1 MKVILIKDIENLG
14 SAGEVV
20 QVNDGF
26 GRNFLIPRSEALI
39 ASDTNV
45 AQFESRRKQH
55 EAVTDRERRSA
66 EVIAKKLETDSLTA
80 QVKVGEEDRL
90 FGSVT
95 VQNIAELL
103 EEKGY
108 DIERRAIHLED
119 GIRELGV
126 PPGHGLKRF
135 AVLSRR
141 FEEISIQYS
150 GIEVGVPCVCFD
162 FA

>member
-55 EAVTDRERRSA
+55 EAVTERERRSA

-108 DIERRAIHLED
+108 EIERRAIHLED

-126 PPGHGLKRF
+126 
-135 AVLSRR
+135 
-141 FEEISIQYS
+141 YN
-150 GIEVGVPCVCFD
+150 IEVRLHPDVKATVKLWVVKE
-162 FA
+162 